1 MTTTFEDEALPPQ
14 SSGPSAIELGLE
26 SAEKPR
32 SMFRRGWEVFAEN
45 RLALVSLA
53 FVVVFLLLCFLGP
66 IFYHGNATVANLDE
80 VTLPP
85 GAGHPLGTDQAG
97 IDLLAE
103 FMRGG
108 QRSLTVGLLGGA
120 MSAIIGTLYGAVSG
134 YVGGWLD
141 ALLMRIVDA
150 LLSIPIIVLL
160 IFLGMI
166 YGHSATLMILVIGF
180 TGWLGIT
187 RLTRGESMV
196 IKVRD
201 YVAAARMMGGRGP
214 HIIRKHILPNTIGTT
229 VVNTTFSIAGSIF
242 YLSTLSFIG
251 LGLQA
256 PDIDLG
262 AMLNTG
268 TQYVDQGYW
277 WMIYPPAVAIILV
290 ILAFNVIGDALR
302 DAFETRLQKR

>member
-1 MTTTFEDEALPPQ
+1 MTTTFEDEAAPQ
-14 SSGPSAIELGLE
+14 PTGPSDVELGIE
-26 SAEKPR
+26 SAIKPR

-45 RLALVSLA
+45 KLALVSLA
-53 FVVVFLLLCFLGP
+53 FIVVFIAFCFLGP
-66 IFYHGNATVANLDE
+66 VFYHGNATVSNLDE
-80 VTLPP
+80 VTMPP
-85 GAGHPLGTDQAG
+85 GAGHPLGTDQSG
-97 IDLLAE
+97 IDELGE
-103 FMRGG
+103 FMQGG

-120 MSAIIGTLYGAVSG
+120 MSAIIGTLYGAISG

-141 ALLMRIVDA
+141 ALMMRIVDA

-166 YGHSATLMILVIGF
+166 YGHSATLMILIIGL

-187 RLTRGESMV
+187 RLTRGEAMV

-201 YVAAARMMGGRGP
+201 YVAAARMMGGHGP

-251 LGLQA
+251 LGLQ
-256 PDIDLG
+256 PPNTDLG

-277 WMIYPPAVAIILV
+277 WMIYPPAIAIILV